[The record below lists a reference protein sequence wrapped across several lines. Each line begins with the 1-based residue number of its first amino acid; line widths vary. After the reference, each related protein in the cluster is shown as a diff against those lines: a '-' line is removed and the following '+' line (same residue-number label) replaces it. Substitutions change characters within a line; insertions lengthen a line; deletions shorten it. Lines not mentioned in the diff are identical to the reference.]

1 MGTVLVAKIEN
12 MFYNPCMDI
21 SLQTMPLNKL
31 VVLAL
36 PRYKARDIFPLM
48 ADLAVKGALRVVD
61 GGNLFNVLILN
72 RMIRYRTDNVNEVLK
87 RIYISRAFTCYQMA
101 AMLHDLSTT
110 HGPVIVLDL
119 LNTFYDESVDD
130 EQSRRLLI
138 SSIGS
143 LKKLSSI
150 IPVLVSISPPPKQN
164 KRPFLMKM
172 LLEAANIVWQPES
185 NAVPPAQLALWE

>member
-1 MGTVLVAKIEN
+1 MVAKTEN

-48 ADLAVKGALRVVD
+48 ADLAVKGAIRVVD

-87 RIYISRAFTCYQMA
+87 RIYISRAFTCYQMT
-101 AMLHDLSTT
+101 AMLQNLSSD
-110 HGPVIVLDL
+110 HGPVFVLDL

-130 EQSRRLLI
+130 EQSRRLLTN
-138 SSIGS
+138 SIRT
-143 LKKLSSI
+143 LKKLSSVL
-150 IPVLVSISPPPKQN
+150 PVLVSISPPPKQN
-164 KRPFLMKM
+164 RRPFLMKM
-172 LLEAANIVWQPES
+172 LLNAANTVWQSESEAAPSAQPT
-185 NAVPPAQLALWE
+185 LWE